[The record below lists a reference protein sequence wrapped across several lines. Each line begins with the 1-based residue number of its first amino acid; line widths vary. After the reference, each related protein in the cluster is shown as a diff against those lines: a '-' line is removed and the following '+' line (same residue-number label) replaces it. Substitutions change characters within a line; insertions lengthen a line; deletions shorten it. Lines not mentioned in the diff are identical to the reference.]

1 VAVVLSIAVTEVRE
15 GTTKA
20 PDCTGKVFE
29 EKPCPET
36 VNEVKASAFDILVLK
51 GKKVVEPKMLKP
63 VSDSGLR
70 LRPFWSKE
78 VVRASDCGAAEVPE
92 VLI

>member
-1 VAVVLSIAVTEVRE
+1 VAVVLLITTTEVRE

-20 PDCTGKVFE
+20 PDCTGKVLD

-36 VNEVKASAFDILVLK
+36 MNEVKASAFDILVLK
-51 GKKVVEPKMLKP
+51 GKKVVEPKILKP

-70 LRPFWSKE
+70 TRPNLSRE
-78 VVRASDCGAAEVPE
+78 VVRV
-92 VLI
+92 